1 LGLLLVAGGC
11 SRAASSPPTN
21 STPTNST
28 APQAA
33 AVQPKP
39 GAAAQPAANAAA
51 ASPAAGPDLAQAPA
65 KPVSGEKPLPP
76 NVRTS
81 GPVADIIKL
90 ANSGVDQ
97 GVLTAFIA
105 NSTSAFNL
113 SADEIIYLND
123 LGVPSSV
130 VAAALQ
136 HDQTLKGVSDAGGE
150 NTQTAPA
157 GAAPQ
162 QFAPAPAEPAPLAP
176 AQAGPTVAETA
187 PPPEAAPPPPAEV
200 SQQDFYGSLSP
211 YGTWVDVEGCGRCW
225 QPAAIVV
232 NPGWQPY
239 LDGGHWVYTDCGWY
253 WQSDY
258 SWGWAPFHYGRWFRH
273 NRLGWCW
280 APDTVWGPSWVC
292 WRYGDDCC
300 GWAPLPPGAWYRP
313 GIGIEF
319 RGRNV
324 GLSFDFGLGVDCFA
338 FVGWGHFDD
347 HHLRYH
353 AWPHDRVEGVF
364 HHTVV
369 TAGVTG
375 ERHGV
380 FNHGPPPQRIASATH
395 NEIRQIAVRDAGASH
410 GRSAPNGQPAH
421 EGRTLSVYHP
431 TGQQPARG
439 EPSAGRDV
447 RTPTVSHTETP
458 TRQPGVAT
466 PSRAGQNTASH
477 IQGAGV
483 ASSPVNVRQPSA
495 APASAPGV
503 QNRPGVSAAAPRQ
516 STAPSYQAPV
526 RPVQAPAQ
534 TQTPRYTPAPAQTP
548 RYNPAPAQ
556 TPHYTPAPAQAPH
569 YTPAPAQ
576 TPRYTPAPAQ
586 TPRYTPAP
594 AVAPQPSRNEV
605 QASPSSPSME
615 QRPAASAPASHG
627 SASSSQGSRGR

>member
-1 LGLLLVAGGC
+1 MKNRTFWSLGWTLGLLLLAGGC
-11 SRAASSPPTN
+11 SRAASSPLTN
-21 STPTNST
+21 SAPTNST

-39 GAAAQPAANAAA
+39 AAGAEPATNAAA
-51 ASPAAGPDLAQAPA
+51 AAPPVVGPDLAEAPA
-65 KPVSGEKPLPP
+65 KPVSGAKPLPP
-76 NVRTS
+76 NIRTS

-90 ANSGVDQ
+90 ASSGVDQ
-97 GVLTAFIA
+97 GVLMAFVA
-105 NSTSAFNL
+105 NSPSPFNL

-130 VAAALQ
+130 VAAALER
-136 HDQTLKGVSDAGGE
+136 DQALKGSADAGGE
-150 NTQTAPA
+150 TAQAAPA
-157 GAAPQ
+157 SAAPGQ
-162 QFAPAPAEPAPLAP
+162 LAPAPAEPAPLAP
-176 AQAGPTVAETA
+176 AQAGPTVAESG
-187 PPPEAAPPPPAEV
+187 PPPEAAPPPPEEV
-200 SQQDFYGSLSP
+200 SQEAFYGSLSP

-225 QPAAIVV
+225 QPAAVVV

-300 GWAPLPPGAWYRP
+300 GWAPLPPGAWFRP
-313 GIGIEF
+313 GIGLEF

-324 GLSFDFGLGVDCFA
+324 GVSFDFGLGVDCFA

-353 AWPHDRVEGVF
+353 AWPHERVEGVF

-395 NEIRQIAVRDAGASH
+395 NEIRQVAARDAAASH

-421 EGRTLSVYHP
+421 EGRTLSVYRP
-431 TGQQPARG
+431 TGQQAARG
-439 EPSAGRDV
+439 EPSAGRDA

-458 TRQPGVAT
+458 TRQPGAAT
-466 PSRAGQNTASH
+466 PVRTGQNTASH
-477 IQGAGV
+477 IQGTGV
-483 ASSPVNVRQPSA
+483 ASSPVNGRQPSA
-495 APASAPGV
+495 APASASGV
-503 QNRPGVSAAAPRQ
+503 QNRPSASAAAPRQ
-516 STAPSYQAPV
+516 PAAPSYQTPSRPAPT
-526 RPVQAPAQ
+526 Q
-534 TQTPRYTPAPAQTP
+534 TQAPRYTPT
-548 RYNPAPAQ
+548 
-556 TPHYTPAPAQAPH
+556 
-569 YTPAPAQ
+569 PAQ

-586 TPRYTPAP
+586 VQAPRYTPAP
-594 AVAPQPSRNEV
+594 AVAPQPSRTEPQV
-605 QASPSSPSME
+605 SPASPSME
-615 QRPAASAPASHG
+615 QRPAASAPAARSSG
-627 SASSSQGSRGR
+627 SSGQGSRGR